1 MMDPGRPAPVQASR
15 WKHLYSLY
23 SLADW
28 LAGLVEANKD
38 CAE

>member
-15 WKHLYSLY
+15 WKHLYSL
-23 SLADW
+23 ADW